1 MVNIDKKGPKTF
13 ECEDCALNKATQIIS
28 RRSTE
33 RARNPFE
40 RIHFDLVS
48 YSPIGFDGSRY
59 MLHFTDDMTRMNYV
73 YLLTNRSGP
82 TLLRYFKNFVA
93 YAKRQFDCDVKIFR
107 CDQESGLGRAFEEWV
122 TELGMVIEWS
132 AVRTSEQNGQSERSG
147 GVIQTKARC
156 LGNSAKLPKEYWPE
170 FVMTAAYLINRS
182 PTSTLDW
189 LSPLSKLRQTLGIP
203 DRDEYSHLK
212 VFGCTA
218 YALDK
223 NIPKGD
229 KMKPRAKAGFLVG
242 YNSRNIYR
250 ILLLEEELVIGTRD
264 VIFDENRFISEHDKL
279 TAEDDSIP
287 VIDFTMTPSIPDI
300 IFDNEDI
307 PIRNNEPNSQT
318 SDDEK
323 VLIQK
328 SSNN

>member
-1 MVNIDKKGPKTF
+1 
-13 ECEDCALNKATQIIS
+13 
-28 RRSTE
+28 
-33 RARNPFE
+33 
-40 RIHFDLVS
+40 
-48 YSPIGFDGSRY
+48 
-59 MLHFTDDMTRMNYV
+59 MNFV

-93 YAKRQFDCDVKIFR
+93 YAKCQFERDVKFFR

-122 TELGMVIEWS
+122 TELGILVEWS

-170 FVMTAAYLINRS
+170 YVMTAAYLINRS
-182 PTSTLDW
+182 PTSTLNW

-223 NIPKGD
+223 AITKGD
-229 KMKPRAKAGFLVG
+229 KMRPRAKTGFLVG
-242 YNSRNIYR
+242 
-250 ILLLEEELVIGTRD
+250 
-264 VIFDENRFISEHDKL
+264 
-279 TAEDDSIP
+279 
-287 VIDFTMTPSIPDI
+287 
-300 IFDNEDI
+300 
-307 PIRNNEPNSQT
+307 
-318 SDDEK
+318 
-323 VLIQK
+323 
-328 SSNN
+328 